1 MPSSP
6 TAPLIRTLDTPTP
19 NLRLADHL
27 ARVPDPRRARGKR
40 YPLPGLLQVTI
51 SATLAGC
58 RGFTAIGE
66 WAQALSGHSLAG
78 FGLRAAPG
86 ESNLRKLFARL
97 DAAALDA
104 ELCLYAWTRT
114 TTVDSRRVIAVDGKT
129 LRGSRSATQR
139 ARHLVAALDHGSG
152 TVVAQRAMDAKSN
165 EIPALPDLVAA
176 LGERAAGAVITADA
190 LHTQTATATAIL
202 AAGADYL
209 FTVKAN
215 QPGLVKRLK
224 SLPWGKVP
232 AGHTEDEKSHGRITR
247 RTLKVIQAP
256 ENLGFAGAAQVAQLR
271 RVVTRKATKTT
282 EVVYLITS
290 AGLPAA
296 TPARIAAW
304 IRGHW
309 GVENRLHWVRDVT
322 FDEDR
327 HQVRTGSGPQVMATL
342 RNLGIGI
349 HRMRGEANIAR
360 ATRHAAWDPL
370 GTCDL
375 VLTL

>member
-6 TAPLIRTLDTPTP
+6 TAPAVRTSDTPAP
-19 NLRLADHL
+19 NVRLVDHL
-27 ARVPDPRRARGKR
+27 ARVPDPRKPRGTR
-40 YPLPGLLQVTI
+40 YPLTGLLLLAI

-66 WAQALSGHSLAG
+66 WAHALTGHSLAG

-114 TTVDSRRVIAVDGKT
+114 TTIDGRRVIAVDGKT
-129 LRGSRSATQR
+129 LRGSRSATEK
-139 ARHLVAALDHGSG
+139 ARHLVAALDHASG
-152 TVVAQRAMDAKSN
+152 TVVAQQAVEAKSN
-165 EIPALPDLVAA
+165 EIPALPDLITA

-202 AAGADYL
+202 AAGADYV

-215 QPGLVKRLK
+215 QPGLHKRLK
-224 SLPWGKVP
+224 SLPWSRVP
-232 AGHTEDEKSHGRITR
+232 AGHVEVEKSHGRRVR
-247 RTLKVIQAP
+247 RTLKVVQAP
-256 ENLGFAGAAQVAQLR
+256 ENLGFEGAVQVAQLR
-271 RVVTRKATKTT
+271 RVATRKGRKTT

-296 TPARIAAW
+296 PPARLAAW
-304 IRGHW
+304 VRGHW
-309 GVENRLHWVRDVT
+309 AVENRLHWVRDVT

-327 HQVRTGSGPQVMATL
+327 HQARTGSAPQVMATL
-342 RNLGIGI
+342 RSVAIGI

-360 ATRHAAWDPL
+360 AIRQAAWDPL
-370 GTCDL
+370 ATCDL